1 MKGIGSVMHLA
12 DITRPDMAYAVGQ
25 DSRFSQNPGM
35 EHWKGLKRILTY
47 LRKTIN
53 HGLLFGG
60 GSNKLC
66 GYVDVDYAG
75 DTENRRSTSGAVF
88 ILKGCPFHGRAVDKL
103 VLHCTTTE
111 SGFIAACDETK
122 ESIWL
127 RRLYSEL
134 GGISLAMPLRC
145 DNQGVIVLIHN
156 PIFHQRTK
164 PMDVSFFF
172 VRDAHQECKINIT
185 YIDTEVQLADIFT
198 KALPN
203 QRFEKLRNSLNV
215 QEFSN

>member
-1 MKGIGSVMHLA
+1 MAFYLA
-12 DITRPDMAYAVGQ
+12 VAAMNFVDT
-25 DSRFSQNPGM
+25 ST
-35 EHWKGLKRILTY
+35 LTMPVI
-47 LRKTIN
+47 RKTDGQ
-53 HGLLFGG
+53 HLEPYLF
-60 GSNKLC
+60 SR
-66 GYVDVDYAG
+66 A
-75 DTENRRSTSGAVF
+75 A
-88 ILKGCPFHGRAVDKL
+88 PFHGTAVDKL
-103 VLHCTTTE
+103 VLHCPTTE
-111 SGFIAACDETK
+111 SEFIAACDETK

-164 PMDVSFFF
+164 PMDVCFFF